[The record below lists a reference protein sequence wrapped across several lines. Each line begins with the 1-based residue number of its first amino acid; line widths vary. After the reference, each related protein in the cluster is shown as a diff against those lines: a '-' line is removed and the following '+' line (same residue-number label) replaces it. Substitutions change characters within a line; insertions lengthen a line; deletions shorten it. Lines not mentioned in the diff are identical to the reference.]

1 MAAGAPEQGVV
12 LLQKVH
18 AELLQH
24 PHIRHGQGHLA
35 VGIVDGEVGGG
46 AFPLQDQEVGDVDAG
61 GHALPADLLAVDI
74 VPGDGDH
81 LDAGP
86 QAGGILADVVGD
98 AAHRHADEARVGVLH
113 HQGFP
118 AAAHEVD
125 VHRADAHH
133 IALRGL
139 GEDVALAQ
147 DVALLGKIRDVDRH
161 GGAGDARL
169 LRQLLLGDAGILP
182 DPVQDLLF
190 PLGHGQN
197 PLSENKQV
205 LNSNLSLTMPI
216 IAGIPALSR
225 GKIPPDA
232 KRERR
237 SASFPF
243 FAVFP
248 GFMAGAGSG
257 GHPPRGPRSR

>member
-1 MAAGAPEQGVV
+1 MEVAGELPGIGGADGVREDGDLPAAALPDVVQHLLGEAAVHDDGRGTPEQGVV

-35 VGIVDGEVGGG
+35 VGVVDGEVGGG
-46 AFPLQDQEVGDVDAG
+46 ALALQDQEVGDVDAG

-86 QAGGILADVVGD
+86 QAGGILTDVVGD

-190 PLGHGQN
+190 PLGHGQT
-197 PLSENKQV
+197 PFPKISKC
-205 LNSNLSLTMPI
+205 LTLI
-216 IAGIPALSR
+216 YRLR
-225 GKIPPDA
+225 CLL
-232 KRERR
+232 
-237 SASFPF
+237 
-243 FAVFP
+243 
-248 GFMAGAGSG
+248 
-257 GHPPRGPRSR
+257 